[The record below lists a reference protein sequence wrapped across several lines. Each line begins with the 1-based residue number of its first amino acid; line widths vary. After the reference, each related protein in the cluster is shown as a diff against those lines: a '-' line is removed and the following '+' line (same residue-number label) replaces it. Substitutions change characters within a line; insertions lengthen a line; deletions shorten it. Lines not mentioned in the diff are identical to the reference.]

1 MSYLDNQQGY
11 YDGAAVTARRYDAT
25 IAQWKEHAADL
36 QRQLQAAEDRAAE
49 LAKKKLFSEAH
60 YEGQTA
66 LMQTLKSALAVIA
79 PDHPLLKD
87 QGRRKNIQ
95 QQAMVNFLAQHGYQ
109 YDPKTDTVRKLG
121 M

>member
-11 YDGAAVTARRYDAT
+11 LNGAAATARRYNST
-25 IAQWKEHAADL
+25 IAEWQEHANDL
-36 QRQLQAAEDRAAE
+36 QRRLQAAEARAEE

-66 LMQTLKSALAVIA
+66 LMQTLKSALALVA
-79 PDHPLLKD
+79 PDHPLLHDK
-87 QGRRKNIQ
+87 GRRKNIQ
-95 QQAMVNFLAQHGYQ
+95 AQAMVEFLAQHGYQ

-121 M
+121 A